1 MSAPQQLAQLGLPPI
16 DQVAFVVRDLD
27 SWTRR
32 HEALFG
38 PFHYM
43 DGSVPA
49 SQYRGRESDVEL
61 KLAFGR
67 SGDLEIEYIEWV
79 SGDSP
84 HREFLEAGG
93 EGLHHVRYRVEDLQA
108 WLPRFE
114 ELGFEPIWFKQFSS
128 DTAFVYLEH
137 VGDSLI
143 VELLQMPEGGPGE

>member
-43 DGSVPA
+43 GGSVPA

-67 SGDLEIEYIEWV
+67 SGDLEIEYIDWV
-79 SGDSP
+79 SGDST
-84 HREFLEAGG
+84 HQEIIVAGG
-93 EGLHHVRYRVEDLQA
+93 EGLHYVRSRDENLEAGLTRV
-108 WLPRFE
+108 
-114 ELGFEPIWFKQFSS
+114 
-128 DTAFVYLEH
+128 
-137 VGDSLI
+137 
-143 VELLQMPEGGPGE
+143 